1 MKVGTFRTAA
11 PTVAGLRGAVL
22 PMWVA
27 PKAWLQ
33 EGWAMASDLVVILA
47 GYLLGSIPFAYLIT
61 KAFTGKDIR
70 REGEGNVGSRNVL
83 HTAGRVAGLL
93 VLLLDTGKG
102 AAAYWVARVY
112 GSGDITLYLTGFAMM
127 VGHGFPVWL
136 HWHGGKGLAAAI
148 GFLMQMWPYSVLGAA
163 LVFLLVSRLFT
174 GFDFCFGVA
183 AGAFALLTLKEGT
196 SVEGMAF
203 VVSLLGL
210 AGVKRLIDL
219 PREREIRAQTGW
231 SDEPVRLRWLR

>member
-1 MKVGTFRTAA
+1 
-11 PTVAGLRGAVL
+11 
-22 PMWVA
+22 
-27 PKAWLQ
+27 
-33 EGWAMASDLVVILA
+33 MASDLLVITA
-47 GYLLGSIPFAYLIT
+47 GYLLGSLPFAFLIT

-70 REGEGNVGSRNVL
+70 CVGEGNVGSRNVL
-83 HTAGRVAGLL
+83 RTAGPVAGLL
-93 VLLLDTGKG
+93 VLLLDVTKG
-102 AAAYWVARVY
+102 AAAYWVARTWA
-112 GSGDITLYLTGFAMM
+112 SGNIALYLTGFAMM
-127 VGHGFPVWL
+127 LGHGFPVWL

-163 LVFLLVSRLFT
+163 IVFLLVSRFFT

-196 SVEGMAF
+196 SLEGLAF

-219 PREREIRAQTGW
+219 PREREIQARTGW
-231 SDEPVRLRWLR
+231 VDEPLGLRRTR